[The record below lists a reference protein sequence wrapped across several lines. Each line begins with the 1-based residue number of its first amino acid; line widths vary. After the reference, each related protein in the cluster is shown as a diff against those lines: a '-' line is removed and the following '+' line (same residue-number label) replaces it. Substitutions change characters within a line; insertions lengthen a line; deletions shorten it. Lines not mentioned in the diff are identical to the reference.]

1 MADLGET
8 VLNILADRDGFNTLD
23 IAEELNVDHQ
33 KTVGAV
39 KSLLALGDV
48 SVHCIWLA
56 VAVRHVNKLM
66 KSLIS
71 DCVSPFKFHW
81 FQFQIHPV

>member
-8 VLNILADRDGFNTLD
+8 VLQFLADREGSDTLD
-23 IAEELNVDHQ
+23 IAKELNVDHQ

-48 SVHCIWLA
+48 SACC
-56 VAVRHVNKLM
+56 K
-66 KSLIS
+66 
-71 DCVSPFKFHW
+71 
-81 FQFQIHPV
+81 